1 MIYSTNN
8 FHSFKLDSFRSC
20 RPLKLQLPLK
30 LSPKLLTKQ
39 EPPSRPNVK
48 DPTTATR
55 DKALGIHHAS
65 LAVVITRSLVRMR
78 KRDKTRL
85 LDATNGFARL
95 REKALQETK
104 PQTRVTS

>member
-30 LSPKLLTKQ
+30 LRPKLLTKP
-39 EPPSRPNVK
+39 PPSTTNANA
-48 DPTTATR
+48 PTTAKR
-55 DKALGIHHAS
+55 DKAQGIHHAS
-65 LAVVITRSLVRMR
+65 LALVIAKSLVRMR

-104 PQTRVTS
+104 PQTRATS